1 MVARGVGKGYKS
13 NGSGGFH
20 QFEINDIA
28 QKILPGL
35 IQILIH
41 GYGDR
46 DQGWETSLFT
56 H

>member
-1 MVARGVGKGYKS
+1 MTYRPPLSSGKTV
-13 NGSGGFH
+13 N
-20 QFEINDIA
+20 EINDIA

-35 IQILIH
+35 VQILVQ

-46 DQGWETSLFT
+46 DQGWETSLFA

>member
-1 MVARGVGKGYKS
+1 MMTYRPPLPSGKS
-13 NGSGGFH
+13 IH
-20 QFEINDIA
+20 EINEIA

-35 IQILIH
+35 VQILIN

-46 DQGWETSLFT
+46 DQEWETGLFA